1 MIRDL
6 LRKYDIRLN
15 KDLGQH
21 FLSDTAQLKKIADA
35 ASLTRNDIVLEV
47 GTGTG
52 TLTKYL
58 AEKAGFVVSVELDKK
73 MIPAAE
79 EYLKDIKNVEIINED
94 IMKCNIPKILNK
106 YPDLKHR
113 KVVANVPYYI
123 TSPLITLL
131 IGSPADFEL
140 IVLTIQEEVGERI
153 VSKPGRK
160 QYGSFTIY
168 VNYYTRPEIISY
180 IPKTCFFPQPKVGSA
195 ILKLKVLD
203 KPSVEVKDE
212 KLFFRIVRAA
222 FNQRRKMLKNA
233 LEAANI
239 KWPDGIDIDGKRRG
253 ETLSISE
260 FAKFSQFLSSS
271 AG

>member
-1 MIRDL
+1 VIRDL
-6 LRKYDIRLN
+6 LRKYEIRLN

-35 ASLTRNDIVLEV
+35 ASLNRDDIVLEV

-52 TLTKYL
+52 TLTKCL

-73 MIPAAE
+73 MIPAAK
-79 EYLKDIKNVEIINED
+79 EYLKDINNVEIINED

-106 YPDLKHR
+106 YPYLKHR
-113 KVVANVPYYI
+113 KVVANIPYYI

-131 IGSPADFEL
+131 IESAADLEL
-140 IVLTIQEEVGERI
+140 IVLTIQEEVAERI

-160 QYGSFTIY
+160 QYGSFTVY
-168 VNYYTRPEIISY
+168 VNYYTRPEIAFR
-180 IPKTCFFPQPKVGSA
+180 IPNSAFIPPPKVGSA
-195 ILKLKVLD
+195 VLRLNILD
-203 KPSVEVKDE
+203 KPSIKVKDE

-239 KWPDGIDIDGKRRG
+239 KWPDEIDIDGKRRG
-253 ETLSISE
+253 ETLSINE
-260 FAKFSQFLSSS
+260 FARLADSIS
-271 AG
+271 